1 MKNRTLLLLTATV
14 MLLSV
19 NFCVVQA
26 QDRVQKFTIQHE
38 IRFALYPFLYD
49 NLTFTNYGKK
59 HLASKPTI
67 SGEATLSYY
76 KHIYKGYGVC
86 LGAGVGVLP
95 YNLNYNFKA
104 PENSVFHDYGEL
116 TLNSNDYYSR
126 TYVLP
131 MALSKTF
138 WLKNT
143 LFSVDIGAKL
153 HFLLDKKFG
162 LEWDAIYEIDENNP
176 DTHLFHLRIDDTGK
190 NALMSYFVKLG
201 IIKMTKRKNAW
212 HFNVVANYSPDKVAI
227 GWYTFYHLG
236 YDSYGKVEQNL
247 NYIGVEVAYGLNMS
261 KKTKK

>member
-59 HLASKPTI
+59 HLAS
-67 SGEATLSYY
+67 
-76 KHIYKGYGVC
+76 
-86 LGAGVGVLP
+86 GVGVLP